1 MKFANEVVVTTL
13 ETHTLFDEILD
24 FLASTPTPEQ
34 IIAFKPS
41 AALQSRLRDL
51 LDDNQRGIL
60 NAEGQAELDDFSR
73 MNHFMSMLKIRARK
87 RLS

>member
-1 MKFANEVVVTTL
+1 MTTL